1 MPMLFH
7 HKLQFISGDLTASE
21 QKVAAYIDEHRES
34 VRGMSSSALAEASGV
49 SQPTIIRFSKKLGYG
64 SYRQMI
70 NDVGVENADEFI
82 NMDVSETDDT
92 ATTTALLAQQY
103 NTIVNMTLSMNSIED
118 IDLAVQ
124 AVYQARKVMV

>member
-49 SQPTIIRFSKKLGYG
+49 S
-64 SYRQMI
+64 
-70 NDVGVENADEFI
+70 
-82 NMDVSETDDT
+82 
-92 ATTTALLAQQY
+92 
-103 NTIVNMTLSMNSIED
+103 
-118 IDLAVQ
+118 
-124 AVYQARKVMV
+124 